1 MISPAPDLA
10 VRRESDRSGEGST
23 MKRRDGIVASALLA
37 LLVFAGAAQAARG
50 ACSQPSTTG
59 SGPSASDCLF
69 ILRTAVGS
77 LTCGP
82 ACICAPKGSLPT
94 VSSDALLCL
103 RGSVGQPVVLDCPC
117 DVPIADDFN
126 DNSKDAARWGDDT
139 GFGNG
144 VLTETSQRVQFT
156 ISSGTDFDLERRP
169 WVGSILPYSSD
180 WIVQLDVVD
189 TTTPTQNDEL
199 NAVGLALIEE
209 GNDGNE
215 IFLELYSS
223 DNAAARTGFNS
234 GLFEEY
240 DDIQFID
247 TAPMTVTSGTLRME
261 FESSTKVV
269 TLYYDATLAGEQAWV
284 RLGSYGVAGGGGD
297 ANADWTMTNASA
309 FVINLQGYSQ
319 NMNISPGQAHSDN
332 FALAGGIEP

>member
-1 MISPAPDLA
+1 MRRKDAIVVSVLA
-10 VRRESDRSGEGST
+10 
-23 MKRRDGIVASALLA
+23 A
-37 LLVFAGAAQAARG
+37 LLVCPVAAYAAKG
-50 ACSQPSTTG
+50 ACSQPASSG

-77 LTCGP
+77 STCGP

-94 VSSDALLCL
+94 FSSDALLCL

-117 DVPIADDFN
+117 EVPIADDFN
-126 DNSKDAARWGDDT
+126 DNVKDSSRWATDT

-144 VLTETSQRVQFT
+144 VLSETNQRVQFT
-156 ISSGTDFDLERRP
+156 IASGTEFDLERRP
-169 WVGSILPYSSD
+169 WVGSTLSYSSD

-189 TTTPTQNDEL
+189 TTTPAEQDEL

-215 IFLELYSS
+215 IFIELYAS
-223 DNAAARTGFNS
+223 DDPVARTGFNS
-234 GLFEEY
+234 GLFEDY
-240 DDIQFID
+240 ADIEFID
-247 TAPMTVTSGTLRME
+247 TAPMTNTSGTVRME

-284 RLGSYGVAGGGGD
+284 RLGSYGVAGSGGD
-297 ANADWTMTNASA
+297 ANADWTMTNGST

-319 NMNISPGQAHSDN
+319 NMNISAGQAYSDN
-332 FALAGGIEP
+332 FAVAGGQ

>member
-1 MISPAPDLA
+1 MNS
-10 VRRESDRSGEGST
+10 RNRF
-23 MKRRDGIVASALLA
+23 VASALAA
-37 LLVFAGAAQAARG
+37 LLLCPSAVQAAKG
-50 ACSQPSTTG
+50 ACSQPSTNG
-59 SGPSASDCLF
+59 SAPTASDCLF
-69 ILRTAVGS
+69 ILRTAVGTS
-77 LTCGP
+77 SCGP

-94 VSSDALLCL
+94 LTSDALLCL
-103 RGSVGQPVVLDCPC
+103 RGSVGQPVVYNCPC

-126 DNSKDAARWGDDT
+126 DNSKDPARWGTDT

-156 ISSGTDFDLERRP
+156 ITSGTDFDLERRP
-169 WVGSILPYSSD
+169 WIGSTLPYSSD

-215 IFLELYSS
+215 IFIEFYSS
-223 DNAAARTGFNS
+223 EDPTGRTGFNS
-234 GLFEEY
+234 GLFEEFA
-240 DDIQFID
+240 DIEFID
-247 TAPMTVTSGTLRME
+247 TAPMSITSGTLRME
-261 FESSTKVV
+261 YESSTKVI

-284 RLGSYGVAGGGGD
+284 RLGSYGVAGSGGD
-297 ANADWTMTNASA
+297 ASANWTMTNGSA

-319 NMNISPGQAHSDN
+319 NMNISPGQAYSDN
-332 FALAGGIEP
+332 FSIAGGVVP